1 MAELSSPS
9 VGIIIPARFGSS
21 RFPGKPL
28 ELLRGA
34 DGIDRPLIEH
44 SWRAASAVRNIR
56 SVWIATD
63 DQRIAEVAGRFGGEV
78 VMTPADCA
86 NGTERCAA
94 AVSVRGDAP
103 DIIVNLQGDAP
114 LTPETIIGLLIDRL
128 HSEEA
133 LAVATPA
140 IRCSTD
146 TYRHLLDD
154 QQAGRV
160 GGTTVVFD
168 GAGHALYFSKRIIP
182 YVDDRTAPSTV
193 PVYLHLGVYAYHRDA
208 LERYAGTPCSELE
221 QLEGLEQLRFL
232 HSGARVGVVVCDLPG
247 WDVIEVNN
255 PTDVPIVEAM
265 LQRRGAIERS
275 RTDATLRS

>member
-1 MAELSSPS
+1 MAEPTSPS
-9 VGIIIPARFGSS
+9 VGIIIPARFGSI

-34 DGIDRPLIEH
+34 DGIGRPLIEH
-44 SWRAASAVRNIR
+44 SWRAASAVSDIH

-63 DQRIAEVAGRFGGEV
+63 DQRVAEAAGRFGAEV
-78 VMTPADCA
+78 VMTPAECT

-94 AVSVRGDAP
+94 AVRARGDAP

-114 LTPETIIGLLIDRL
+114 LTPEAIIGSLISRL
-128 HSEEA
+128 RSEEA

-140 IRCSTD
+140 IRCSVD
-146 TYRHLLDD
+146 TYRHLVDD
-154 QQAGRV
+154 QRAGRV

-168 GAGHALYFSKRIIP
+168 GAGDALYFSKRIIP
-182 YVDDRTAPSTV
+182 YVDDRAAPSTV
-193 PVYLHLGVYAYHRDA
+193 PVFLHLGVYAYRRDA
-208 LERYAGTPCSELE
+208 LLTYADTPCSELE

-232 HSGARVGVVVCDLPG
+232 HAGTRVRVVVCDLPG

-255 PTDVPIVEAM
+255 PSDVPIVEAM

-275 RTDATLRS
+275 GTDATLRS